1 LPLTGKQKRYLRSLG
16 HHLEPVV
23 QIGKLGLTEGVSAA
37 VDIALE
43 KHELI
48 KLRIGTECPEDR
60 YALVERLAPGVRAE
74 VAQVMGR
81 TALLFRKR
89 KKDSKIEL
97 PKEEPEKAGKKGK
110 GKTAKVAAKPVAK
123 PATPPEDDAEDGDLG

>member
-1 LPLTGKQKRYLRSLG
+1 MPAVSLTGKQKRYLRGLG

-23 QIGKLGLTEGVSAA
+23 QIGKQGLTSAVTAA
-37 VDIALE
+37 VDAALE
-43 KHELI
+43 QHELI

-60 YALVERLAPGVRAE
+60 YALAERLAPAVRAE
-74 VAQVMGR
+74 LAQVMGR

-97 PKEEPEKAGKKGK
+97 PVEEPEGKKKGK
-110 GKTAKVAAKPVAK
+110 SKAPK
-123 PATPPEDDAEDGDLG
+123 ATKAPTDEG